1 VFEDNPYYDYIM
13 NRYQVLNSDD
23 AFYIADK
30 YSGSYPQSF
39 NKTRIFHGDP
49 AGRAYAPNI
58 FSTMN
63 ADG

>member
-1 VFEDNPYYDYIM
+1 M